1 MIKNIIFDFGKVLVD
16 YDFQHVITRFFK
28 DKEQEQRFYN
38 IATDETFMDIVD
50 KEEIPF
56 SELIENLKKKYP
68 EFSDAFQKF
77 HDHYPDF
84 VTGEVPGM
92 RDLLIELRE
101 KGYKLYGLTNWCSA
115 VHEVM
120 RRYDIFKLLD
130 GRVISS
136 EEKLIKP
143 DRAIYLRVCEKYGL
157 NPEECLFTDDKEKN
171 IEGAKRAGMH
181 AILFKGCDDFRKKLS
196 EYIA

>member
-16 YDFQHVITRFFK
+16 YDFRHIITRFFA
-28 DKEQEQRFYN
+28 DKEQEERFYE
-38 IATDETFMDIVD
+38 IATNETFMDIVD

-56 SELIENLKKKYP
+56 SELIEDLKRKYP
-68 EFSDAFQKF
+68 EFSEAFQKF

-92 RDLLIELRE
+92 RELLKELKD

-120 RRYDIFKLLD
+120 RRYDIFNLLD

-143 DRAIYLRVCEKYGL
+143 DKAIYLKVCEKYGL
-157 NPEECLFTDDKEKN
+157 KPNECLFTDDKEKN
-171 IEGAKRAGMH
+171 IDGARSAGMN
-181 AILFKGCDDFRKKLS
+181 AVLFKDCEDFRKQLAN
-196 EYIA
+196 YI